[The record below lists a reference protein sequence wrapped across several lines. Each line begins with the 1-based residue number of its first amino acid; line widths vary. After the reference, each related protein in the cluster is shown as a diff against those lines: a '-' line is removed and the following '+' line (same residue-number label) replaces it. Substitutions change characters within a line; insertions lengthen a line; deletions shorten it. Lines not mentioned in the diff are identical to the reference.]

1 MSGWL
6 GRQGLWG
13 NIIDNVTGE
22 PGQALLKT
30 VALRKWL
37 FALVREPSFV
47 APEVRL
53 EDEGI
58 LLLKQTCGKLLW
70 ILRVQSMPAEQSK
83 VHV

>member
-1 MSGWL
+1 MGGWL

-13 NIIDNVTGE
+13 NTIDNVAGE

-30 VALRKWL
+30 VPLRKWL
-37 FALVREPSFV
+37 FALVREPRSV
-47 APEVRL
+47 APDVRL
-53 EDEGI
+53 EDEGT